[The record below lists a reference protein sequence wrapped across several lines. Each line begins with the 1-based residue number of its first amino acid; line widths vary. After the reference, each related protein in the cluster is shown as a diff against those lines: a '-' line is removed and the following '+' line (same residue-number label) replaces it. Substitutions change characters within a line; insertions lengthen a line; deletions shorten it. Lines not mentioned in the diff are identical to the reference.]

1 MSGKF
6 ITFEGTDGAGKS
18 TQVQRLAEGLG
29 GAGFDVVVT
38 REPGGA
44 PGAEE
49 IRRLLVEGEVDRW
62 DSLSEALLH
71 NAARNEHL
79 QKTVHPALQSGSWV
93 VCDRFA
99 DSTIAYQGYGQ
110 GLDLEVVRRLHRLV
124 VGGFSPDLTIILD
137 LPVEIGLKR
146 AVSASGDENR
156 YERMGV
162 DFLQR
167 LRDGF
172 LEIAAREEERCQVID
187 ARGTI
192 DEVSEA
198 VRQTVSG
205 RLGVSWK

>member
-1 MSGKF
+1 
-6 ITFEGTDGAGKS
+6 
-18 TQVQRLAEGLG
+18 RLAEGLG

-79 QKTVHPALQSGSWV
+79 QQTVHPALQSGSWV